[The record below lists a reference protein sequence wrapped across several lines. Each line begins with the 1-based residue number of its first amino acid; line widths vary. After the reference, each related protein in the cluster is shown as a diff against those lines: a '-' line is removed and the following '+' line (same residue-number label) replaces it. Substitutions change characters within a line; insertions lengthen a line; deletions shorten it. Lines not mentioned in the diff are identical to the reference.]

1 MKSGLLWSEAQ
12 QPGCAGVRSGV
23 LLALLFVVSRLLNH
37 CPEKIPVGII
47 LHPVRDW
54 GRRAGIGRIALLFLL
69 TLNTGVSAD
78 VRETPH
84 NLIKSRDKS
93 VSDKQ
98 VCVFCHTPLNEPDPA
113 GKGSGAAVASMPRWQ
128 KSLTDGFVYTIY
140 DDIGRL
146 GLGKP
151 SVGSQSIACLSCH
164 DSNQAFTVGK
174 TSADHPFGVPYR
186 GALKHLGPAGAII
199 TPAKDESTPFRAAQ
213 HLLALDDF
221 REVSEGTVEDRR
233 VFWVSRA
240 GVTARRTRND
250 LPLYGR
256 ADTSNSQVIDVLA
269 PVLLVP
275 HIECSSCHDP
285 HTETQTF
292 LRVPPENSMLC
303 LTCHDK

>member
-1 MKSGLLWSEAQ
+1 MSNCLIPRMSACARMLFLW
-12 QPGCAGVRSGV
+12 
-23 LLALLFVVSRLLNH
+23 ALLSP
-37 CPEKIPVGII
+37 C
-47 LHPVRDW
+47 
-54 GRRAGIGRIALLFLL
+54 
-69 TLNTGVSAD
+69 TGAFAD
-78 VRETPH
+78 IRETPH
-84 NLIKSRDKS
+84 NLIKSLDKS
-93 VSDKQ
+93 VSEKQ
-98 VCVFCHTPLNEPDPA
+98 VCVFCHTPLNEA
-113 GKGSGAAVASMPRWQ
+113 GDASKGSVSGTGGANSPRWQ

-186 GALKHLGPAGAII
+186 GALKNLGPAGTIV
-199 TPAKDESTPFRAAQ
+199 TPKGDESMPFRAAQ
-213 HLLALDDF
+213 HLMALDDF
-221 REVSEGTVEDRR
+221 REVSQGTVEDRT

-240 GVTARRTRND
+240 GITARRTRND

-256 ADTSNSQVIDVLA
+256 ADTSNLAVLDALA
-269 PVLLVP
+269 PALLVP

-285 HTETQTF
+285 HTQTQTF
-292 LRVPPENSMLC
+292 LRVPPGESVLC

>member
-1 MKSGLLWSEAQ
+1 VNHRPGKTPDQSCLFPAGDPVPHFGAGKAAVCLLLLL
-12 QPGCAGVRSGV
+12 CTGV
-23 LLALLFVVSRLLNH
+23 L
-37 CPEKIPVGII
+37 
-47 LHPVRDW
+47 
-54 GRRAGIGRIALLFLL
+54 
-69 TLNTGVSAD
+69 AD

-98 VCVFCHTPLNEPDPA
+98 VCVFCHTPLNEVGDA
-113 GKGSGAAVASMPRWQ
+113 KGSGPIAGVANSPRWQ
-128 KSLTDGFVYTIY
+128 KSLTDGFVFTIY

-186 GALKHLGPAGAII
+186 GAVKNLGPAGVIV
-199 TPAKDESTPFRAAQ
+199 TPKGDESTPFRAAQ
-213 HLLALDDF
+213 HLMAFDDF
-221 REVSEGTVEDRR
+221 REVSQGTVEDRT
-233 VFWVSRA
+233 VFWVSRS
-240 GVTARRTRND
+240 GITARRTRND

-256 ADTSNSQVIDVLA
+256 ADPSNLPVRDALA

-285 HTETQTF
+285 HTQTETF
-292 LRVPPENSMLC
+292 LRVPPGESMLC

>member
-1 MKSGLLWSEAQ
+1 ML
-12 QPGCAGVRSGV
+12 V
-23 LLALLFVVSRLLNH
+23 VVSRLVNH
-37 CPEKIPVGII
+37 CPEKYRTRPDVRPAGCCRVKPPIPRV
-47 LHPVRDW
+47 PA
-54 GRRAGIGRIALLFLL
+54 RAGKLILWPLLLL
-69 TLNTGVSAD
+69 CTGVFAD
-78 VRETPH
+78 IRETPH
-84 NLIKSRDKS
+84 NLIKSLDKS
-93 VSDKQ
+93 VSEKQ
-98 VCVFCHTPLNEPDPA
+98 VCVFCHTPLNEVDSASKAA
-113 GKGSGAAVASMPRWQ
+113 GGANSPRWQ
-128 KSLTDGFVYTIY
+128 KSVTDGFVYTIY

-186 GALKHLGPAGAII
+186 GAVKNLGPAGAIV
-199 TPAKDESTPFRAAQ
+199 TPKNDESTPFRAAQ
-213 HLLALDDF
+213 HLMALDDF
-221 REVSEGTVEDRR
+221 REVSQGTVEDRT

-240 GVTARRTRND
+240 GITARRTRND

-256 ADTSNSQVIDVLA
+256 ADTSNSPVMDVLA

-285 HTETQTF
+285 HTTSQTF
-292 LRVPPENSMLC
+292 LRVPPGESVLC